1 MSSKH
6 RVVVLKVVAGELTV
20 TAAAAEYGVSRQ
32 YLHKLL
38 ARYRDEGL
46 DGVDARSRAPLTS
59 PQAVTERVRDRTVQ
73 LRVALTAA
81 GTDAGPVTIA
91 WHLRREGLTAPS
103 TSTIRRIL
111 HAAGLITP
119 EPRKRP
125 KSSYVRFEA
134 AQPNETWQSDF
145 THWRLADG
153 TDVEILNWL
162 DDHSRM
168 LLSCT
173 AHRPVTGRTV
183 VDTFLTA
190 IDAYGPPAST
200 LTDNGR
206 VYTARH
212 AGGRNEFEYVLAA
225 LNIVQKN
232 GAPNH
237 PQTQGKIERFHQTL
251 KRWLLARPRA
261 RTIPELQAQ
270 LDVFRDHY
278 NTARPHRARNGLTP
292 ATAYAA
298 SPKAIPAGTR
308 PDASHYRIRY
318 DHVGTNGKIS
328 LRRAARMHHLGI
340 GANHRGKR
348 CILIADEHTV
358 TVIHLDTG
366 EILATNTINP
376 DRTYWRN
383 NEKEPGR
390 WPDSPH

>member
-6 RVVVLKVVAGELTV
+6 RVVVLKVVAGERSV

-32 YLHKLL
+32 YLHRLL

-46 DGVDARSRAPLTS
+46 DGLDARSRAPLSS
-59 PQAVTERVRDRTVQ
+59 PQAVTGRVRGRVVQ
-73 LRVALTAA
+73 LRRALTAA

-91 WHLRREGLTAPS
+91 WHLRQEGLTSPS

-111 HAAGLITP
+111 HTAGLITP

-153 TDVEILNWL
+153 TDIEILNWL
-162 DDHSRM
+162 DDHSRL

-183 VDTFLTA
+183 VDTFLTTV
-190 IDAYGPPAST
+190 DTYGPPAST

-212 AGGRNEFEYVLAA
+212 GGGRNEFEYLLAA
-225 LNIVQKN
+225 LGIRQKN

-251 KRWLLARPRA
+251 KRWLAARPRA
-261 RTIPELQAQ
+261 ATVLELQAQ
-270 LDVFRDHY
+270 LDTFREHY
-278 NTARPHRARNGLTP
+278 NTARPHRARDGQTP
-292 ATAYAA
+292 ATAYTT
-298 SPKAIPAGTR
+298 SPKTAPAGSR
-308 PDASHYRIRY
+308 PDAAHYRIRY
-318 DHVGTNGKIS
+318 DHVGSNGKIS
-328 LRRAARMHHLGI
+328 FRRAARMHHLGI
-340 GANHRGKR
+340 GVEHRGKR

-358 TVIHLDTG
+358 TAIHLDTG
-366 EILATNTINP
+366 EIVATNTIDP
-376 DRTYWRN
+376 TRTYWRN

-390 WPDSPH
+390 WPGSLS

>member
-6 RVVVLKVVAGELTV
+6 RVVVLKIVSGQLTV
-20 TAAAAEYGVSRQ
+20 SAAAAEYGLSRQ

-38 ARYRDEGL
+38 ARYRQDGLEGL
-46 DGVDARSRAPLTS
+46 EPRSRAPLTS
-59 PQAVTERVRDRTVQ
+59 PHATTEQVRERVVE
-73 LRVALTAA
+73 LRQALTAA
-81 GTDAGPVTIA
+81 GTDAGPLTIA
-91 WHLRREGLTAPS
+91 WHLTHEGLRAPS

-111 HAAGLITP
+111 HTAGLITP

-125 KSSYVRFEA
+125 RSSYIRFEA

-153 TDVEILNWL
+153 TDIEILNWL
-162 DDHSRM
+162 DDHSRL

-173 AHRPVTGRTV
+173 AHHPVTGRHV
-183 VDTFLTA
+183 VDTFLAT

-212 AGGRNEFEYVLAA
+212 SGARNEFEYVLAA
-225 LNIVQKN
+225 LNIRQKN
-232 GAPNH
+232 GTPNH

-251 KRWLLARPRA
+251 KRWLGVRPRA
-261 RTIPELQAQ
+261 ATVTELQIQ
-270 LDVFRDHY
+270 LDTFREHY
-278 NTARPHRARNGLTP
+278 NTARPHRARGTTP

-298 SPKAIPAGTR
+298 SPHAAPAGTR
-308 PDASHYRIRY
+308 PDTAHYRVRY

-328 LRRAARMHHLGI
+328 FRRAARMHHLGI
-340 GANHRGKR
+340 GTTHRGKR

-390 WPDSPH
+390 WPDSPN